1 MNDKRKTFLRAQMKF
16 ILASAFTYA
25 FFYLTRKNLSMAQP
39 GMLEE
44 GVVTTYQLGAIAGFA
59 LVGMAFFLFAWNAS
73 ADGYRSK

>member
-44 GVVTTYQLGAIAGFA
+44 GVVTTYQQR
-59 LVGMAFFLFAWNAS
+59 FFLKMKDSIDLIRN
-73 ADGYRSK
+73 DMI